1 MTARLVRA
9 LVLVAVLWTALAAV
23 LRPAH
28 GADAIEV
35 RSARIDP
42 STAGDGWVLSADF
55 AVPLPARLEEAIN
68 RGVALYFVVDF
79 ELVRPRWYWWDEKT
93 AQATQAYRLS
103 YHALTRQYR
112 LTINGFAQAFATLDE
127 AMQAI
132 SRVRGWRVLEPDQVR
147 AGNEYLAQVRMRLDV
162 SMLPKPFQVSAIT
175 NRDWNLPAEWT
186 RFRFVP

>member
-1 MTARLVRA
+1 LTARLVRA

>member
-79 ELVRPRWYWWDEKT
+79 ELVRARWYWWDEKT